1 MNLSTI
7 QDKIDKGILDPNKP
21 INMKDLVTCAA
32 VSRRLKDG
40 VKLLG
45 AGDLKQPINIEVL
58 RASQSAIEKIE
69 EAGGSI
75 TVSWYTRLGLRALL
89 RPDKFDILP
98 RRSRPPSKYIAYYT
112 SNENRGYLSPMMQM
126 KKLGL
131 EYKPVVLD
139 DQDKVKTQE
148 FSKKKINKA

>member
-1 MNLSTI
+1 
-7 QDKIDKGILDPNKP
+7 
-21 INMKDLVTCAA
+21 MKDLVTCAA

-112 SNENRGYLSPMMQM
+112 SNENRGYLSPMIQM